1 MKKLKNYSG
10 SGILKLFLLVS
21 FIVLGN
27 YLTKW
32 IIAGLDFEITPADQ
46 SIAHRLIIISMIAY
60 VILMAIP
67 FVPGAEIGLVVMMI
81 LGPEIVPLVY
91 LCTLASLSLSFMV
104 GRYIPEKALINL
116 ARDLHLRRASQ
127 LGSELE
133 KLDGQQRLKLILS
146 RSPKKLIPVL
156 LKYRYLA
163 LLVAINMPGNIVI
176 GGGGGIA
183 LMAGMSRIF
192 SAPLY
197 LLTIAVAVAPIPLL
211 LVLFGENFTQ
221 WPLWN

>member
-10 SGILKLFLLVS
+10 SGILNLFLLVG
-21 FIVLGN
+21 FIALGN

-32 IIAGLDFEITPADQ
+32 IIAGLDIEITPANQ
-46 SIAHRLIIISMIAY
+46 TIAHRLIIILMIAY

-67 FVPGAEIGLVVMMI
+67 FVPGAEIGLAVMMI
-81 LGPEIVPLVY
+81 LGPEIAPLVY
-91 LCTLASLSLSFMV
+91 LCTLASLSLSFIV

-116 ARDLHLRRASQ
+116 AHDLHLRKASQ

-146 RSPKKLIPVL
+146 RSPKKLIPIL

-176 GGGGGIA
+176 GGGIA

-197 LLTIAVAVAPIPLL
+197 LLTIAIAVAPIPLL

>member
-1 MKKLKNYSG
+1 MKNFPG
-10 SGILKLFLLVS
+10 SGILKLFLLVC
-21 FIVLGN
+21 FIALGN
-27 YLTKW
+27 YLTQW
-32 IIAGLDFEITPADQ
+32 IIAGLDFEITPVNQ
-46 SIAHRLIIISMIAY
+46 SIAHRFIIISMIAY

-67 FVPGAEIGLVVMMI
+67 FVPGAEIGLAVMMI

-91 LCTLASLSLSFMV
+91 LCTLTSLSLSFMA
-104 GRYIPEKALINL
+104 GRYIPEKALITL
-116 ARDLHLRRASQ
+116 AHDLHLLKISQ

-133 KLDGQQRLKLILS
+133 KFDGQQRLELILS

-156 LKYRYLA
+156 LNYRYLA

-183 LMAGMSRIF
+183 LVAGMSRIF

-197 LLTIAVAVAPIPLL
+197 LLTIAIAVAPIPLL
-211 LVLFGENFTQ
+211 LLLFGENFAQ